1 MTSPV
6 AREDHFKEHLRAQM
20 LAYRQDHLRPVRAI
34 RSRMA
39 VSLLMRLSV
48 WSGARVVFAYFP
60 VRGEADPRA
69 LVRLALREGR
79 TVALPRVT
87 GRRGMEFIAIR
98 GLTGLRRGPFGIPEP
113 GPGAVV
119 PLSRAGIVVVPG
131 LAFSADGHRLGY
143 GGGYYD
149 RFLRGRPCPAVGLAF
164 ESQVVSSLP
173 RHRGDEALDAFVT
186 ERRVVIPPQVH
197 ISRSS
202 SMVPPE

>member
-1 MTSPV
+1 MTALV
-6 AREDHFKEHLRAQM
+6 AREDRFKEHLRVQM
-20 LAYRQDHLRPVRAI
+20 LAFRQDHLRPGRAI

-39 VSLLMRLSV
+39 AFLLMRLSA
-48 WSGARVVFAYFP
+48 WRSARVVFAYFP

-69 LVRLALREGR
+69 LVRRALREGR
-79 TVALPRVT
+79 TVALPRIT
-87 GRRGMEFIAIR
+87 GRRKMEFVAIR
-98 GLTGLRRGPFGIPEP
+98 GLAGLRPGPFGIPEP
-113 GPGAVV
+113 GPGPAVS
-119 PLSRAGIVVVPG
+119 LSRAGIVVVPG
-131 LAFSADGHRLGY
+131 LAFSTDGHRLGY

-164 ESQVVSSLP
+164 ESQVVAGLP

-186 ERRVVIPPQVH
+186 ERRVVIPPHGH